1 MEEELAKVGNFGLS
15 ETLAY
20 KQYKYARHIT
30 SKKLYAYRELSI
42 DEKSDNFEQFTKIKN
57 NNVLSFQKE
66 GDLIFWEYLNGGNL
80 ENFNKH
86 LSFRSN
92 NLNEIQ
98 IQKIVNQIINGLECL
113 QKNEKIYGGIT
124 LNNIFIEFEN
134 KEEALIGNNFNR
146 FTKYYN
152 EFIENEDLVSYNIK
166 LQYFIS
172 FHDRK
177 RAIESGADNNS
188 NDTSKYYIS
197 PEILNELDNNYN
209 PFAANIW
216 SLGVITYRL
225 LTGKEYPFKGDNI
238 REIIDN
244 IKNERILIPSDLC
257 PSLQIIRF
265 ITCLLKYQPDER
277 PSLEKIKKLE
287 FLKGNPL
294 NFDFINTNL
303 LLENEKYLTLNLKEN
318 DPIKTYLYNTNLEN
332 RIKKSEIDEAEILN
346 INETIKAFE
355 EKVKELETDFKK
367 IKNPKQYDIDYYITN
382 INGIKEAINALK
394 EKSKKLYLNKQSM
407 IN

>member
-1 MEEELAKVGNFGLS
+1 M
-15 ETLAY
+15 
-20 KQYKYARHIT
+20 
-30 SKKLYAYRELSI
+30 
-42 DEKSDNFEQFTKIKN
+42 
-57 NNVLSFQKE
+57 
-66 GDLIFWEYLNGGNL
+66 
-80 ENFNKH
+80 
-86 LSFRSN
+86 
-92 NLNEIQ
+92 
-98 IQKIVNQIINGLECL
+98 
-113 QKNEKIYGGIT
+113 
-124 LNNIFIEFEN
+124 
-134 KEEALIGNNFNR
+134 
-146 FTKYYN
+146 
-152 EFIENEDLVSYNIK
+152 
-166 LQYFIS
+166 
-172 FHDRK
+172 
-177 RAIESGADNNS
+177 
-188 NDTSKYYIS
+188 
-197 PEILNELDNNYN
+197 
-209 PFAANIW
+209 
-216 SLGVITYRL
+216 
-225 LTGKEYPFKGDNI
+225 
-238 REIIDN
+238 
-244 IKNERILIPSDLC
+244 IPSDLC

-355 EKVKELETDFKK
+355 EKVKELEADFKK